1 MKAFFL
7 YFHFFLKRAGRSKEA
22 PEGKRFLPL
31 AFVYLFISLNRH
43 TRVVSLCAEMRAAW
57 KEDTRQHNGSW
68 EAARLPA
75 NDLATCCGTAAA
87 LPRCLP
93 LPLPSRALSWFLS
106 GLFMR
111 GSPMPAMQ
119 LVAGKPVGGRARA
132 SAMFRVVHH
141 LSNLQTEK
149 YSGRGHRRLR
159 ARNVSFSLSSW
170 FHVPFL
176 VFILDSFMRLFR
188 LLFFFG
194 RGTILKGRYLVV
206 ARDIC
211 L

>member
-1 MKAFFL
+1 M
-7 YFHFFLKRAGRSKEA
+7 
-22 PEGKRFLPL
+22 
-31 AFVYLFISLNRH
+31 
-43 TRVVSLCAEMRAAW
+43 CAEMRAAW

-188 LLFFFG
+188 LIYFFLEGVPFG
-194 RGTILKGRYLVV
+194 KVDISLLPETFVCRWLRSVVEGCAHLELVLSPTFASDCSV
-206 ARDIC
+206 
-211 L
+211 